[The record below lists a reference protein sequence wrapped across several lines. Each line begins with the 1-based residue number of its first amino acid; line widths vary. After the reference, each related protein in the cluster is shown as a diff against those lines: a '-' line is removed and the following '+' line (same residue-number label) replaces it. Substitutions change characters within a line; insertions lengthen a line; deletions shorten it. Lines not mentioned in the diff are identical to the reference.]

1 LPTALAPGSVVDMS
15 VQRSPP
21 PSRPLV
27 ITVLQCAYLVW
38 AVVEVARGRPGKAAA
53 LVVVFLVLQVPR
65 LLRLPV
71 IFDVAFLVAWTL
83 QELGQVAG
91 FWSRISWWDT
101 LVHAALPAVLAPTGT
116 ILLIRAGVLPDVL
129 EARTVRQRV
138 GVVLL
143 VFLVA
148 AGFGTVY
155 EIYEWFS
162 DTHLGTHYQPDNTD
176 TMTDIT
182 ANDVGGLT
190 GGLLLVAAA
199 ARGFR
204 ATEPRP

>member
-1 LPTALAPGSVVDMS
+1 
-15 VQRSPP
+15 
-21 PSRPLV
+21 
-27 ITVLQCAYLVW
+27 
-38 AVVEVARGRPGKAAA
+38 
-53 LVVVFLVLQVPR
+53 
-65 LLRLPV
+65 
-71 IFDVAFLVAWTL
+71 
-83 QELGQVAG
+83 
-91 FWSRISWWDT
+91 
-101 LVHAALPAVLAPTGT
+101 
-116 ILLIRAGVLPDVL
+116 
-129 EARTVRQRV
+129 
-138 GVVLL
+138 VVLL